1 MKKGRF
7 IIYSVE
13 MGNPIDSP
21 YHRTDD
27 QEEAEIVCRD
37 LANNNKVVVFIFDCK
52 WTPLRKSFFWE
63 EMKYGL
69 EAKF

>member
-1 MKKGRF
+1 MQNGRF

-52 WTPLRKSFFWE
+52 RDIDYYCVNPFFG
-63 EMKYGL
+63 K
-69 EAKF
+69 K